1 MDYIIVQAG
10 GKGTRMEA
18 LTRNK
23 PKALVPVN
31 NRPMIMH
38 LFHKY
43 PDKKFIIIADYKY
56 DVFEKYLHAFAN
68 VDYKMVCATGGQ
80 GTCAGIA
87 EAVSYVPYGERFMII
102 WCDLILPEEYEIP
115 ETNNNVIGISKDF
128 PCRWKYENGIFK
140 EEQSK
145 ESGVAGHFIFMDKSY
160 LDGVPSEGEFV
171 RWLKEKEYKFEEQA
185 LYKTHEYG
193 LYSEWDKLPK
203 LKCRPFNSIRF
214 EGNKFYKT
222 AIDRQGRELA
232 VREVAWYKKLQDKD
246 FKNIPKIYNYNP
258 LCMERIDGKNI
269 YEYTDLP
276 FEKKK
281 EILKQ
286 ITSCLEHIH
295 GLGSIKTD
303 EASYKEAY
311 IGKTY
316 ARLEKVKELVP
327 FAKDST
333 ININGRECRNIFFH
347 KKETE
352 DLVMQYIPERFSLIH
367 GDCTFSNIMLENNT
381 IPKLIDPRG
390 YFGTTE
396 LYGDAAYD
404 WVKLYY
410 SIVSNYDQF
419 NLKRFGL
426 YMDGYKVKLEINSN
440 KWEELENY
448 FFELLEGEVCK
459 KQMKLLLALVWL
471 SLTTYAWEDY
481 DSICGAFY
489 NGLYYLEEALQ

>member
-1 MDYIIVQAG
+1 
-10 GKGTRMEA
+10 
-18 LTRNK
+18 
-23 PKALVPVN
+23 
-31 NRPMIMH
+31 
-38 LFHKY
+38 
-43 PDKKFIIIADYKY
+43 
-56 DVFEKYLHAFAN
+56 
-68 VDYKMVCATGGQ
+68 
-80 GTCAGIA
+80 
-87 EAVSYVPYGERFMII
+87 
-102 WCDLILPEEYEIP
+102 
-115 ETNNNVIGISKDF
+115 
-128 PCRWKYENGIFK
+128 
-140 EEQSK
+140 
-145 ESGVAGHFIFMDKSY
+145 MDKSY

-426 YMDGYKVKLEINSN
+426 YMDGYKVKLEINSKYNYNNRNNNYNDRNNNSYNN
-440 KWEELENY
+440 KKNFGNDQRNSNFNRRDNNENNRNGQRKPNDKGGI
-448 FFELLEGEVCK
+448 EK
-459 KQMKLLLALVWL
+459 KIKNIMDADIPMEKDNIIRDFGNKAKDKAKQNRQDDQK
-471 SLTTYAWEDY
+471 
-481 DSICGAFY
+481 
-489 NGLYYLEEALQ
+489 NRKN